1 MVETERT
8 ALSVVDL
15 EKSFRLGETVVPVL
29 RGVAFHLGHGEAVAI
44 TGPSGSGKSTLLHLL
59 GLLDR
64 PNAGHVR
71 IGGLD
76 PWALPE
82 RERARFRNRSV
93 GFVFQDA
100 HLLPQYS
107 VLENVLLPAL
117 AFSDGAAGAQ
127 RRADELVQRVG
138 LAHRRHHRP
147 AALSGGER
155 QRVAVAR
162 ALMNSPTLLLCDEP
176 TGSLDAAI
184 ARTVADLLFDLQ
196 RDRAATL
203 VVVTHSAELAGRF
216 PRRLELSEGRCSE
229 A

>member
-1 MVETERT
+1 MPETGRS
-8 ALSVVDL
+8 ALRVDDV
-15 EKSFRLGETVVPVL
+15 EKSFRSGETAVTVL
-29 RGVAFHLGHGEAVAI
+29 RDVTFELASGEAVVV

-64 PNAGHVR
+64 PTAGRVR

-76 PWALPE
+76 PWGLDKE
-82 RERARFRNRSV
+82 ERARFRNRSV

-107 VLENVLLPAL
+107 VFENVLLPAL
-117 AFSDGAAGAQ
+117 AFSDRAAGAAG
-127 RRADELVQRVG
+127 RAEELVARVG
-138 LAHRRHHRP
+138 LAHRRDHRP

-176 TGSLDAAI
+176 TGSLDATTAE
-184 ARTVADLLFDLQ
+184 TVADLLFELH

-203 VVVTHSAELAGRF
+203 VVVTHSDELAGRF
-216 PRRLELSEGRCSE
+216 QRRLELREGRCSE
-229 A
+229 V